1 MAPAQIFSPVEDLPR
16 IPDDLTLTQFTLD
29 YQHPCR
35 PVRKTGTPWIIEEH
49 TGRRIGLEEV
59 WLLRTRTYGLANALK
74 IRYDIKE
81 DDVVLIYSP
90 NHVDYLVAIWAAH
103 RLGAIMSG
111 ANPLFT
117 TAELVYQIEATKATV
132 IITHPESLPVALSAA
147 RETGLHSDRI
157 VMFDTGSFKNSQ
169 TDTVETLITQGLAS
183 PPRFTERKLRSGEGK
198 TKVAFLSF
206 SSGTTGKPKA
216 VVIPHYASIAH
227 VIQVASF
234 HKVNENYAPW
244 EEQRYRPGDICCA
257 VVPLYHIYGLLNNTH
272 FIFFAGMSI
281 VLSTRFNLTDFLRSI
296 DKYRITHL
304 FLVPTHVVLL
314 CKHPDVKNYDLNS
327 VRYIVSGGAPLTR
340 ETLEQLVKLFP
351 NASMGQGYGTTESS
365 AGISI
370 FPLDKKRDLS
380 GSSGKLYPGITARVE
395 RPDGSLAEFDEL
407 GELVVKSPSL
417 ALGYA
422 NNHDAT
428 REAFVNGWYRTG
440 DEVRLTSSGEVFVVD
455 RLKEMI
461 KVRGFQVA
469 PAELEGCILD
479 HSDVADTCVVSIQD
493 EYSGELPFAYVVLHP
508 EPATRVRENPGV
520 EEEIKKSIMKHV
532 ADNKVAY
539 KKLAGGVEFIEVI
552 PKNPSGKLLRR
563 VLRDKARH
571 SALKPKARL

>member
-16 IPDDLTLTQFTLD
+16 IPDDLTLAQFTLD

-49 TGRRIGLEEV
+49 TGRRIGLEE
-59 WLLRTRTYGLANALK
+59 LRTRTYGLANALK

-132 IITHPESLPVALSAA
+132 VITHPESLPVALSAA

-157 VMFDTGSFKNSQ
+157 IMFDTGSCKNLQ
-169 TDTVETLITQGLAS
+169 TDTVETLVTQGLAS

-198 TKVAFLSF
+198 AKVAFLSF

-216 VVIPHYASIAH
+216 VAIPHYAPIAN
-227 VIQVASF
+227 VIQIASF
-234 HKVNENYAPW
+234 YKVNENYAPW
-244 EEQRYRPGDICCA
+244 EEQRFRP
-257 VVPLYHIYGLLNNTH
+257 VVPLYHIYGLVHNTH

-281 VLSTRFNLTDFLRSI
+281 VLSTRFNFTDFLKSI
-296 DKYRITHL
+296 DKYRMTHL
-304 FLVPTHVVLL
+304 FLVPPHVVLL
-314 CKHPDVKNYDLNS
+314 CKHPDVKNYDLSS
-327 VRYIVSGGAPLTR
+327 VRYIVSGGGPLAS
-340 ETLEQLVKLFP
+340 ETLEQLAKRFP

-407 GELVVKSPSL
+407 GELVIKTPSL

-422 NNHDAT
+422 NNPDAT
-428 REAFVNGWYRTG
+428 RETFVNG
-440 DEVRLTSSGEVFVVD
+440 
-455 RLKEMI
+455 
-461 KVRGFQVA
+461 
-469 PAELEGCILD
+469 
-479 HSDVADTCVVSIQD
+479 
-493 EYSGELPFAYVVLHP
+493 
-508 EPATRVRENPGV
+508 
-520 EEEIKKSIMKHV
+520 
-532 ADNKVAY
+532 
-539 KKLAGGVEFIEVI
+539 
-552 PKNPSGKLLRR
+552 
-563 VLRDKARH
+563 
-571 SALKPKARL
+571 